1 MSSRE
6 ALALLALGG
15 AGYVTYRALK
25 KRKEQERAR
34 LTRRRPAAPY
44 DLHPVRSSMIRAVGY
59 TTPKQQ
65 MHVRFNTGN
74 VYGFSDV
81 PVDVYSGL
89 LKADSKG
96 TYFNENIRDKYE
108 HKKMAAVIPMV
119 TRRLDHS
126 PRRKPLREVMQDL
139 RKLDTVNEY
148 ERYVTHDKWL
158 DRPAEERKLA
168 IGRHHAHSRRGDR
181 R

>member
-1 MSSRE
+1 
-6 ALALLALGG
+6 
-15 AGYVTYRALK
+15 
-25 KRKEQERAR
+25 
-34 LTRRRPAAPY
+34 
-44 DLHPVRSSMIRAVGY
+44 MIRGVGY

-96 TYFNENIRDKYE
+96 KYFNEHIRDKFE
-108 HKKMAAVIPMV
+108 HKKMASAPIPPVI
-119 TRRLDHS
+119 TQRLTHS

-148 ERYVTHDKWL
+148 ERYVAHDQWL
-158 DRPAEERKLA
+158 ARPIEERRLPVGKND
-168 IGRHHAHSRRGDR
+168 HSRRSERG
-181 R
+181 

>member
-1 MSSRE
+1 MSKG
-6 ALALLALGG
+6 ALALIALGG
-15 AGYVTYRALK
+15 AGYLAYRAA
-25 KRKEQERAR
+25 RKDSGAR
-34 LTRRRPAAPY
+34 VTRRRPPVNY
-44 DLHPVRSSMIRAVGY
+44 DLHPVRSSMIREIGY
-59 TTPKQQ
+59 TTPKRQ

-96 TYFNENIRDKYE
+96 TYFNENVRDKYE
-108 HKKMAAVIPMV
+108 HKKMAAVIPLV
-119 TRRLDHS
+119 TQRLDHS